1 MEKEIKMKKQHW
13 TRTEAIKTGLTPATE
28 YYDPFPELP
37 QLIVHDN
44 FIDDWS
50 LINRIKNDK
59 DFWKMGYYWWDGWW
73 QSETTTLR
81 HELIEFI
88 YKDYCPFPIKG
99 HGKGFEHWVGITTPE
114 DEMKEALGQKW
125 ALAPHQ
131 DKDEDYWVNHPK
143 GKNRG
148 DHQDSIKTPMLGTV
162 YYAEAPEEGGHLKIW
177 EEYDF
182 HKITED
188 TPYELIKP
196 RENRLIVFDAGRIH
210 AVEPVTK
217 GIRKAVAI
225 NLWDPKPTTKM
236 END

>member
-1 MEKEIKMKKQHW
+1 MKKQHW

-162 YYAEAPEEGGHLKIW
+162 YYAEAPEEGGHLNIW
-177 EEYDF
+177 E
-182 HKITED
+182 
-188 TPYELIKP
+188 
-196 RENRLIVFDAGRIH
+196 
-210 AVEPVTK
+210 
-217 GIRKAVAI
+217 
-225 NLWDPKPTTKM
+225 
-236 END
+236 